1 MKIRKLLILG
11 LVTLLNISAF
21 AQNFNVDMTALSKFV
36 QRMYTA
42 TPFEGVKLLEDYD
55 NQYLLSVIVLDP
67 AKYGN
72 NESTMTRVASVKA
85 MSEVSRFF
93 NGSRIT
99 TDLVITTK
107 EDGKSNVTTEMLEK
121 INEKSIGYIK
131 SLSQLTNF
139 SNADNKQVFIY
150 YKQLPQLDISDK
162 KHNKKMK

>member
-11 LVTLLNISAF
+11 LITILNISAF
-21 AQNFNVDMTALSKFV
+21 AQNFNADMTALSKFV

-42 TPFEGVKLLEDYD
+42 SPFEGVKLLEDYD

-85 MSEVSRFF
+85 MSEASRFF

-107 EDGKSNVTTEMLEK
+107 EDGKSNVTTEMLER
-121 INEKSIGYIK
+121 INEKSVGYIK

-150 YKQLPQLDISDK
+150 YKQLPQVDISDK
-162 KHNKKMK
+162 KQKKKMK

>member
-21 AQNFNVDMTALSKFV
+21 AQNFNADMTALSKFV

-72 NESTMTRVASVKA
+72 NESTITRVASVKA
-85 MSEVSRFF
+85 MSEASRFF

-99 TDLVITTK
+99 MDLVITTK

-121 INEKSIGYIK
+121 INEKSIGYVK

-139 SNADNKQVFIY
+139 PDADNKRVFVY
-150 YKQLPQLDISDK
+150 FKQLTEIDIN
-162 KHNKKMK
+162 NKKTE

>member
-21 AQNFNVDMTALSKFV
+21 AQNFNADMTELSKFV

-85 MSEVSRFF
+85 MSEASRFF

-99 TDLVITTK
+99 MDLVITTK

-121 INEKSIGYIK
+121 INEKSIGYVK

-139 SNADNKQVFIY
+139 PDADNKRVFVY
-150 YKQLPQLDISDK
+150 FKQLTEIYQQ
-162 KHNKKMK
+162 

>member
-1 MKIRKLLILG
+1 MKIRKLLMLG
-11 LVTLLNISAF
+11 LVTLLNISAY
-21 AQNFNVDMTALSKFV
+21 AQNFNADMTALSKFV
-36 QRMYTA
+36 QRKYTA
-42 TPFEGVKLLEDYD
+42 SPFEGVKLLEDYD

-85 MSEVSRFF
+85 MSESSRFF

-107 EDGKSNVTTEMLEK
+107 EDGRSNVTTEMLEK
-121 INEKSIGYIK
+121 INEKSIGYVK

-139 SNADNKQVFIY
+139 PDADNKRVFVY
-150 YKQLPQLDISDK
+150 FKQLTEIDIN
-162 KHNKKMK
+162 NKKTE

>member
-11 LVTLLNISAF
+11 LVILLNISTF

-85 MSEVSRFF
+85 MSEASRFF

-139 SNADNKQVFIY
+139 PNADKKRVFVY
-150 YKQLPQLDISDK
+150 YKQLDKIDDK
-162 KHNKKMK
+162 KRK

>member
-11 LVTLLNISAF
+11 LITLFSISAY
-21 AQNFNVDMTALSKFV
+21 AQNFNSDMTALSKFV

-42 TPFEGVKLLEDYD
+42 SPFEGVKLLEDYD

-85 MSEVSRFF
+85 MSEASRFF

-107 EDGKSNVTTEMLEK
+107 EDGRSNVTTEMLEK
-121 INEKSIGYIK
+121 INEKSIGYVK

-139 SNADNKQVFIY
+139 PDADNKRVFVY
-150 YKQLPQLDISDK
+150 FKQLTEIDIN
-162 KHNKKMK
+162 NKKAK

>member
-21 AQNFNVDMTALSKFV
+21 AHNFNVDMTALSKFV

-85 MSEVSRFF
+85 MSEASRFF

-99 TDLVITTK
+99 SDLVITTK

>member
-11 LVTLLNISAF
+11 LITLFSISAY
-21 AQNFNVDMTALSKFV
+21 AQNFNSDMTALSKFV

-42 TPFEGVKLLEDYD
+42 SPFEGVKLLEDYD

-85 MSEVSRFF
+85 MSEASRFF

-107 EDGKSNVTTEMLEK
+107 EDGRSNVTTEMLEK
-121 INEKSIGYIK
+121 INEKSIGYVK

-139 SNADNKQVFIY
+139 PDADNKRVFVY
-150 YKQLPQLDISDK
+150 FKQLTEIDIN
-162 KHNKKMK
+162 NKKTE

>member
-11 LVTLLNISAF
+11 LITLLSISAY
-21 AQNFNVDMTALSKFV
+21 AQNFNADMTALSRFV
-36 QRMYTA
+36 QRMYMA
-42 TPFEGVKLLEDYD
+42 TPFGGVKLLEDYD
-55 NQYLLSVIVLDP
+55 DQYLLSVIVLDP

-85 MSEVSRFF
+85 MSEASRFF

-107 EDGKSNVTTEMLEK
+107 EDGTSNVSTEMLEK
-121 INEKSIGYIK
+121 INEKSIGYVK

-139 SNADNKQVFIY
+139 PDADNKRVFVY
-150 YKQLPQLDISDK
+150 FKQLTEIDIN
-162 KHNKKMK
+162 NKKAK